1 MVVRRAARDLH
12 PAVGGVPPV
21 APPSIAHLPCRSAV
35 RPWSLSDARRHAAS
49 AGRPDGGEFPR
60 LGRMIDDDRDFLNA
74 DRLEL
79 GLQWVLDGIAARCE
93 R

>member
-1 MVVRRAARDLH
+1 MSAAQT
-12 PAVGGVPPV
+12 AT
-21 APPSIAHLPCRSAV
+21 IAMHQAIERGTACCRG
-35 RPWSLSDARRHAAS
+35 HAAS

-60 LGRMIDDDRDFLNA
+60 LGQMIDDDRDFLNA

-79 GLQWVLDGIAARCE
+79 GLQWVLDGIAAPCE